1 MCLSKAY
8 IENNGEKKLLAEEVA
23 SVEVKGNQILL
34 KTLFGEKKEIVAS
47 IREINFVSNSIILE
61 NSGR

>member
-23 SVEVKGNQILL
+23 SVEIKGNQILL
-34 KTLFGEKKEIVAS
+34 KTLFGDTTEISAS
-47 IREINFVSNSIILE
+47 IKKIDFLTHDIVMSN
-61 NSGR
+61 

>member
-34 KTLFGEKKEIVAS
+34 KTLFGEKKEIEAS

-61 NSGR
+61 NSG

>member
-34 KTLFGEKKEIVAS
+34 KTLFGEKTEVEAS
-47 IREINFVSNSIILE
+47 IKKIDFLTHDIVMGN
-61 NSGR
+61 

>member
-8 IENNGEKKLLAEEVA
+8 IDRNGERELLMEEVA
-23 SVEVKGNQILL
+23 SVEVQDGKILV
-34 KTLFGEKKEIVAS
+34 KTLFGEQKEIEAS
-47 IREINFVSNSIILE
+47 IREINFVSNSIVLE